1 MSERKKRT
9 QDDVEE
15 MMIPKKK
22 KIDGQTEMQ
31 IEKRETKST
40 IKLKRLRDLTAE
52 EEKILK
58 TIGNE
63 KLVLK
68 SIKNKIKYNG
78 ITDFYLD
85 FLLAIESTKKVFK
98 FLVENC
104 KCTDIW
110 NIKEVEDESKN
121 QLRRELIEIIDM
133 FTTVS
138 RKKGTENVQ

>member
-52 EEKILK
+52 EEKILR

-78 ITDFYLD
+78 ISDFYLD
-85 FLLAIESTKKVFK
+85 FLLAIECTKNVFK

-121 QLRRELIEIIDM
+121 RLRVDLIKMIDA

-138 RKKGTENVQ
+138 GKNRTENE